1 MAQMPPDQEAEYKTA
16 FAFFDKDNTGSLTM
30 KEFNMLMRSLGEE
43 LTDQQ
48 LNSFGGGGNV
58 SYNAFFQYWADK
70 WAKAQSGEDVLEA
83 FRFWDRNRNGT
94 VDANEMKA
102 VLTRFGEQLTPQEAE
117 EFVRLG
123 GGATIRYNEY
133 VEKMKESSF

>member
-1 MAQMPPDQEAEYKTA
+1 
-16 FAFFDKDNTGSLTM
+16 
-30 KEFNMLMRSLGEE
+30 
-43 LTDQQ
+43 
-48 LNSFGGGGNV
+48 
-58 SYNAFFQYWADK
+58 
-70 WAKAQSGEDVLEA
+70 
-83 FRFWDRNRNGT
+83 
-94 VDANEMKA
+94 MKA

>member
-1 MAQMPPDQEAEYKTA
+1 MVHA
-16 FAFFDKDNTGSLTM
+16 
-30 KEFNMLMRSLGEE
+30 RSKPYGI
-43 LTDQQ
+43 
-48 LNSFGGGGNV
+48 S
-58 SYNAFFQYWADK
+58 
-70 WAKAQSGEDVLEA
+70 
-83 FRFWDRNRNGT
+83 RFWDRNRNGT